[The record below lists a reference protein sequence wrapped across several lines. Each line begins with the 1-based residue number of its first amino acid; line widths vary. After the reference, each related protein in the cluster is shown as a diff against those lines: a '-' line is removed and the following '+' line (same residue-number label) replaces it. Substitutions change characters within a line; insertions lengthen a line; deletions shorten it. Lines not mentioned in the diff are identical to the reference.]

1 MADIKIEAE
10 DEAEVKIEEVTSET
24 VEENAYEIPVDPTTY
39 KTDGASANAQVAEAA
54 ARQATMAAEA
64 ATAIAKTEAAI
75 SIAESEDERAW
86 LKQRLAEQQ
95 SEMAELRQEIT
106 ALQSR
111 METFSTPPASPQPE
125 TPMELAEPESLS
137 ESVADRPEAAIEIL
151 PEPEAPKSRRKVR
164 RYI

>member
-10 DEAEVKIEEVTSET
+10 DDAEVKIEEVTSET
-24 VEENAYEIPVDPTTY
+24 VEENAEEIPVDPSTD
-39 KTDGASANAQVAEAA
+39 KTDVAAANAQVAEAA

-86 LKQRLAEQQ
+86 LKQRLTEQQ
-95 SEMAELRQEIT
+95 AEMAELRQEIA

-111 METFSTPPASPQPE
+111 METFSTPPASQQPE
-125 TPMELAEPESLS
+125 APMEVTEPESLS
-137 ESVADRPEAAIEIL
+137 ESAGDRPEAVTEIL